1 MAYGSVLLLA
11 FTASLIH
18 PAFSSTLQ
26 LPSTNKALENS
37 TQSNTNNHLSLPI
50 NDPRPAVCFEPSL
63 FSAQLAQ
70 TYDCLDA
77 IMKLPISSQE
87 GDFYSDPHQ
96 VTHNPFNLPVSK
108 THGSC
113 NATVSIRAGKRD
125 KSSWISVSVG
135 ANQLA
140 QRCSVGYYPRGKSG
154 GVMYTGSDSLIQIV
168 LVKVGGIPVPP
179 LLYTKSENG
188 TEVVLDTS

>member
-1 MAYGSVLLLA
+1 MIYHFGIFLA
-11 FTASLIH
+11 FLIGLFH
-18 PAFSSTLQ
+18 PAFTLTLQ
-26 LPSTNKALENS
+26 LPSTNTALDNS
-37 TQSNTNNHLSLPI
+37 TENRTPSHGSFAI
-50 NDPRPAVCFEPSL
+50 GDPRPAVCFEASI

-77 IMKLPISSQE
+77 IMKLPISSE
-87 GDFYSDPHQ
+87 PGEFYSDPRQ

-108 THGSC
+108 THGTC
-113 NATVSIRAGKRD
+113 NATVNIREGYRD

-154 GVMYTGSDSLIQIV
+154 GIMYTGDDSYIQIV
-168 LVKVGGIPVPP
+168 LLKVGGSPIPP
-179 LLYTKSENG
+179 LLYTKIVNG
-188 TEVVLDTS
+188 TNDVLDTN